1 MEAVDPRLTGRPSV
15 SMSRGSL
22 ATSGFSPAL
31 PPVPGSSQPSAPG
44 PQRIVVEPLKGWH
57 LPLLSDPAFLPL
69 QSLLQRC
76 LLEAL
81 PQRLLQ
87 VLRLPLAPVAQV
99 LVASRQGEPL
109 PLGVLVSRSLNRRG
123 SCWLV
128 QHLRLTAEAPA
139 RPTALALLTTQ
150 IERITSASSWILP
163 VSSLDQDRLAL
174 LREQGF
180 QPLRS
185 EALWR
190 WRPRS
195 STAAPWPAGAGE
207 LQLRPLQRRQA
218 SLYWHLEQ
226 AACPPQLRQLLDRRL
241 DDLLDDSRCGWML
254 VDSCRSTAVAGI
266 RLLDHDRRDGLDACF
281 SLHPLWLSALGPPVQ
296 GLLDLAAQKAGGAIS
311 FAVDRQDS
319 TLNQWLQDVGAEPLG
334 DQVLMV
340 RSVWRRQV
348 RHPVTSVALRLGAV
362 LEQWQPPRP
371 VPTPSLPGRPV
382 GQLMLR

>member
-1 MEAVDPRLTGRPSV
+1 M
-15 SMSRGSL
+15 
-22 ATSGFSPAL
+22 
-31 PPVPGSSQPSAPG
+31 
-44 PQRIVVEPLKGWH
+44 VVEPLQGWH

-69 QSLLQRC
+69 QPLLQRC

-87 VLRLPLAPVAQV
+87 FLPLPLAPAAQV
-99 LVASRQGEPL
+99 LVASQPAEAPQGL
-109 PLGVLVSRSLNRRG
+109 LVSRPLNRRG

-128 QHLRLTAEAPA
+128 QHLRLAPEAPI
-139 RPTALALLTTQ
+139 RTTALALLKDQ

-163 VSSLDQDRLAL
+163 VSSLDQERLAL
-174 LREQGF
+174 LRELGF

-185 EALWR
+185 ETLWR
-190 WRPRS
+190 WRVS
-195 STAAPWPAGAGE
+195 SPGAGSLAMAPAD

-254 VDSCRSTAVAGI
+254 VDPCRSTAVAGI
-266 RLLDHDRRDGLDACF
+266 RLLAQGREDGVDACF
-281 SLHPLWLSALGPPVQ
+281 SVHPLWLSALGPSVQ
-296 GLLDLAAQKAGGAIS
+296 ALLDLAAEKAGGAIS

-319 TLNQWLQDVGAEPLG
+319 SLNQWLQGAGAERLG
-334 DQVLMV
+334 EQVLMV

-371 VPTPSLPGRPV
+371 VPTPALPERP
-382 GQLMLR
+382 GGELLLR